1 MTVLQSKSLSVSIGH
16 KPICTNLDYDLNPGE
31 CWGLLGSNGIGKT
44 TLLHVLAG
52 LRKPDKGNIFLDDQE
67 ISKYQKRNLARKTG
81 VLFQDSEDIFP
92 STVIETVLTGR
103 HPHLPFWS
111 FESSDDFRISEETLG
126 KVALTEMIHRQ
137 VSTLSGGERRRL
149 AIATLMVQDPEIW
162 LLDEPTNHLDL
173 RYQMI
178 LLEMIVHYAAE
189 TERGMLMVLHDVNL
203 VLRFCTHAMLMIDH
217 QSILCGSV
225 QEVITLE
232 NLQRL
237 YQHPFRKIEDD
248 GTRLFYPV

>member
-1 MTVLQSKSLSVSIGH
+1 MTVLQSKSLSVSIGS
-16 KPICTNLDYDLNPGE
+16 KPICTDLDYDLNPGE

-52 LRKPDKGNIFLDDQE
+52 LREPDKGKIFLDDQE
-67 ISKYQKRNLARKTG
+67 ISNYQKKNLARKTG
-81 VLFQDSEDIFP
+81 VLFQDSEDTFP

-103 HPHLPFWS
+103 HPHIPFWS
-111 FESSDDFRISEETLG
+111 FESSDDFRISKETLE
-126 KVALTEMIHRQ
+126 KVALTEMVDRQ

-178 LLEMIVHYAAE
+178 LLGMIVHHAAE

-237 YQHPFRKIEDD
+237 YQHPFRLMVDD
-248 GTRLFYPV
+248 GARLFYPV